1 MRTPD
6 QHAALLSYVDTVSW
20 DYVLQGDTQAA
31 CDKFYQVMLAILD
44 YFYPTRSI
52 TVTNRD
58 PYFVTPAIKALLR
71 KRNRLMPKGAVI
83 AADSLTQRIGQRIAN
98 QNRIV
103 FAQHRR
109 GSKQMWDIVR
119 RVTGK
124 DTPENIGGPQPRSL
138 INTLPICLAI
148 LHTKPRCL
156 NQLLISL

>member
-103 FAQHRR
+103 FAQHMAAAA
-109 GSKQMWDIVR
+109 SKCR
-119 RVTGK
+119 T
-124 DTPENIGGPQPRSL
+124 
-138 INTLPICLAI
+138 
-148 LHTKPRCL
+148 
-156 NQLLISL
+156 

>member
-1 MRTPD
+1 MRTPY
-6 QHAALLSYVDTVSW
+6 QHAALLSYLDTVSW
-20 DYVLQGDTQAA
+20 DYVLQECDTQAA
-31 CDKFYQVMLAILD
+31 CDKFYQVMLVILD
-44 YFYPTRSI
+44 YFYPNRSI

-58 PYFVTPAIKALLR
+58 PYFVTPSIIKALLR
-71 KRNRLMPKGAVI
+71 KRNRLMRKGAVT

-138 INTLPICLAI
+138 ISTLPICLEI
-148 LHTKPRCL
+148 LHMFKL
-156 NQLLISL
+156 